1 MNDDLEE
8 YRHGMPQWP
17 KHLREVQEKLQKYQ
31 QLAYEIQERRPGNN
45 VNIILTY

>member
-17 KHLREVQEKLQKYQ
+17 KHLFTGSSGEITEVSATGL
-31 QLAYEIQERRPGNN
+31 
-45 VNIILTY
+45 